1 MARVRYV
8 RLQFKFGRSELTN
21 RYQKSRSFQS
31 GFFRNSRRRFA
42 FVIVEDGL
50 QEWRYQQTEFANL
63 FGAAGN
69 VNQVITELGFY
80 RPQYF
85 INRTAKDH
93 FVELFDHLTGSKFT
107 K

>member
-1 MARVRYV
+1 MCQWHVSDTLDFNSSLGDPNSQTDIKKAAR
-8 RLQFKFGRSELTN
+8 
-21 RYQKSRSFQS
+21 
-31 GFFRNSRRRFA
+31 FRAAF